1 MGLFIEVFFTAIVL
15 NEFLEGKLTLIVSKA
30 VEKIP

>member
-15 NEFLEGKLTLIVSKA
+15 NEFLEGELTLIVSKT